1 MYWPSKQ
8 AKSEVHG
15 PLMVTY
21 LDEEAF
27 AHYSVR
33 RFEVK
38 PVDHCSHYSQ
48 VFMFSVL
55 ISVLNNFV
63 IMFISFFYKINLYM
77 IPLLFEKT
85 KTLIRG

>member
-15 PLMVTY
+15 PLRVTY

-27 AHYSVR
+27 AHYTVR

-38 PVDHCSHYSQ
+38 PVEQGSHYSQ
-48 VFMFSVL
+48 VRTVVRRHRFCLDKSL
-55 ISVLNNFV
+55 
-63 IMFISFFYKINLYM
+63 FISF
-77 IPLLFEKT
+77 LLIGHT
-85 KTLIRG
+85 

>member
-15 PLMVTY
+15 PLRVTY

-27 AHYSVR
+27 AHYTVR

-38 PVDHCSHYSQ
+38 PVEQGSHYCQ
-48 VFMFSVL
+48 VRTV
-55 ISVLNNFV
+55 V
-63 IMFISFFYKINLYM
+63 
-77 IPLLFEKT
+77 
-85 KTLIRG
+85 R